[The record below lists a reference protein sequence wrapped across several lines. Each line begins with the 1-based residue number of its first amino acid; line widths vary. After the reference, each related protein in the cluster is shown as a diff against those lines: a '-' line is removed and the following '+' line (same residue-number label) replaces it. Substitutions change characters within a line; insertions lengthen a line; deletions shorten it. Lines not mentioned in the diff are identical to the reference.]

1 MVAAPHP
8 MVAGMEERD
17 YYQGK
22 VAKATPEQRAWA
34 DAREA
39 ELASSAASSAA
50 PAVPSDVSSIEVDA
64 R

>member
-1 MVAAPHP
+1 MVSAPHP
-8 MVAGMEERD
+8 MVAGMRERD

-39 ELASSAASSAA
+39 DLAAAETSTTVTSATVTS
-50 PAVPSDVSSIEVDA
+50 SDVSA